1 MATLTLSRTW
11 VNLLSTGEGVSAYRA
26 TDDPDT
32 VEVRGQ
38 VVTYAGGRMRAV
50 TSEGSPGSWSLPL
63 VMVPYATTE
72 KLRGW
77 MGQAVQVRDNR
88 GRKQFGVILSVP
100 RSPWRESLDTYNV
113 PLTLLAIS
121 VVEGV

>member
-1 MATLTLSRTW
+1 MATLTLTRTW
-11 VNLLSTGEGVSAYRA
+11 INLFTGEGVSAYRA

-63 VMVPYATTE
+63 VMVPSATTVT
-72 KLRGW
+72 LRAW

-113 PLTLLAIS
+113 PLTLLTIS